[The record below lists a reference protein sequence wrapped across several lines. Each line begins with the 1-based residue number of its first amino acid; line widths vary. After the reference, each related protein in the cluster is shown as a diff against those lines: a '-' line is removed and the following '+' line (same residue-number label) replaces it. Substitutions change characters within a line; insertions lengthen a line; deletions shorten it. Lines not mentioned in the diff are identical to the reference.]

1 MTVLQVKIFLCVWQT
16 KKYSDAA
23 DELGLSQSNLS
34 KQLKALEDEFLVKLF
49 EKTARGVE
57 PTDAAIS
64 LYPHFLYIMRQY
76 QDILLKIQDLPTTE
90 ELELKLGSQ
99 YFTMQY
105 NIMPMIKRFTDTHKN
120 VHVSI
125 HEVRALEL
133 QDMLDKKLVDAIFI
147 YKELLQKEYRRIFPI
162 KSDVMVA
169 VMNPDHPFSGRESI
183 GLRELQHERFLLMR
197 GDLLLYNYFLNCC
210 INVGFVPKELEVNL
224 RLETMKSLMKKGSSI
239 TLLMK
244 SMADSLA
251 ADGSLAVI
259 PIEEEYRLTL
269 SLVLANQTPSLASR
283 RFAHSIELAR

>member
-34 KQLKALEDEFLVKLF
+34 KQLKVLEDEFLMKLF
-49 EKTARGVE
+49 EKTKRGVE

-76 QDILLKIQDLPTTE
+76 QDILLKIQELPTTE

-105 NIMPMIKRFTDTHKN
+105 NIMPMIKKFTDTHKN
-120 VHVSI
+120 IHVSI

-133 QDMLDKKLVDAIFI
+133 LEMLEKKLVDAIFI
-147 YKELLQKEYRRIFPI
+147 YKELLQKEYKRIFPI

-169 VMNPDHPFSGRESI
+169 VMNPDHPFSGRECI
-183 GLRELQHERFLLMR
+183 GLRELQHERFMLMR

-224 RLETMKSLMKKGSSI
+224 RLETMKSLMKKGSSV

>member
-49 EKTARGVE
+49 EKTQKGVE
-57 PTDAAIS
+57 PTDAAIG

-76 QDILLKIQDLPTTE
+76 QEMLLNIQDLPSTE

-105 NIMPMIKRFTDTHKN
+105 NIMPMIKRFTDIHKN

-133 QDMLDKKLVDAIFI
+133 QDMLDKNMLDAIFI
-147 YKELLQKEYRRIFPI
+147 YKELLQKEYKRIFTI

-169 VMNPDHPFSGRESI
+169 VMSPDHPFNGRGSI
-183 GLRELQHERFLLMR
+183 GLKELQHERFLMMR
-197 GDLLLYNYFLNCC
+197 GDLLLYNFFLNCC

-224 RLETMKSLMKKGSSI
+224 RLETMKSLMKKGNCV

-244 SMADSLA
+244 SMADSLV
-251 ADGSLAVI
+251 ADGSLVI
-259 PIEEEYRLTL
+259 IPVEEEYRLTL

-283 RFAHSIELAR
+283 RFAHSIEVVR